1 MKRMYKITMI
11 CFLMLTIQNALKAQQ
26 VLEPGKLNYFINPKV
41 NTLLYK
47 DTLYRGAREFKALL
61 YKTGDRQIM
70 HLYQKH
76 QKNKIFG
83 NILGILGA
91 GMMGAGVGLASN
103 NQQAAGWIL
112 IGSGFTSTIVG
123 GYLIASGQKNLLM
136 AVHLFNEKHHNR
148 LPRVQAGIGFSGNR
162 IELALNF

>member
-1 MKRMYKITMI
+1 
-11 CFLMLTIQNALKAQQ
+11 
-26 VLEPGKLNYFINPKV
+26 
-41 NTLLYK
+41 
-47 DTLYRGAREFKALL
+47 
-61 YKTGDRQIM
+61 
-70 HLYQKH
+70 
-76 QKNKIFG
+76 
-83 NILGILGA
+83 
-91 GMMGAGVGLASN
+91 MMGAGVGLASN

-148 LPRVQAGIGFSGNR
+148 LPRVLAGIGFSGNR